1 MVLNLIFI
9 TSLIVVTNFIAP
21 SEGRQ
26 LLEKLKVNQQGD
38 GNLGSGKA
46 NEGKMEY
53 SNKELGEM
61 KDSPPIPQLP
71 LPPLIPQLPLPPI
84 PQLPVPPPF
93 PQLPL
98 PLPFPKF
105 PLPPPFQIPTGIPPL
120 PTIPMLPPIPI
131 LTPPA

>member
-26 LLEKLKVNQQGD
+26 LEKLKVNQQGN

-53 SNKELGEM
+53 SNTKELGEM

-84 PQLPVPPPF
+84 PQLPLPPPF

-120 PTIPMLPPIPI
+120 PTSPMLPPIPI